1 MNTDLVFVVYG
12 IYSGIHTDEMEHNS
26 LAVFSDYGAAVDYG
40 VSLIKTFKVDDYLVV
55 AQEVRSPIYELAQ

>member
-12 IYSGIHTDEMEHNS
+12 VYTGVHTDEMEHDS
-26 LAVFSDYGAAVDYG
+26 LAVFSEYSSAVDHG

-55 AQEVRSPIYELAQ
+55 AQEVRSPVYELAQ

>member
-12 IYSGIHTDEMEHNS
+12 IYTGVHTDEMEHNS
-26 LAVFSDYGAAVDYG
+26 LAVFSDYSSAVDYG

-55 AQEVRSPIYELAQ
+55 AQEVRSPVAELAQ

>member
-12 IYSGIHTDEMEHNS
+12 IYSGVHTDEMEHNS
-26 LAVFSDYGAAVDYG
+26 LAVFSEYGAAVDYG

-55 AQEVRSPIYELAQ
+55 AQEVRSTVAELAQ

>member
-26 LAVFSDYGAAVDYG
+26 LAVFSDYNAAVDYG

-55 AQEVRSPIYELAQ
+55 AQEVRSPVAELAH